1 MVRTIEFIDGTVKM
15 IDQTKLP
22 LIKEWVICKTY
33 EEVADSIKKMHIRG
47 APAIGVAAAYGMA
60 LCGQNSHAGNL
71 EELMNDLSKSAVV
84 LRESRPT
91 AVNLFWA
98 IERMLEVAN
107 NSISSSSISSSSI
120 SSSSISSSSIEEIK
134 KILIE
139 EAKHIELEDASICRE
154 IGRVGAE
161 VIPSKASILTH
172 CNAGAL
178 ATADY
183 GTALGVIRAAHE
195 QGKKIH
201 VFVDE
206 TRPYLQG
213 ARLTAWELMEEGINM
228 SLITDN
234 MAGHFMSRHM
244 VDLVILGA
252 DRIAANGDFVNKIGT
267 YSLAVL
273 AKENNIPFYSAAPI
287 STFDITLKSGLE
299 IPIEERNSREVTH
312 IFDMQIAPHGVNVRN
327 PSFDMTP
334 NRYLTGI
341 ITERGIIKPPF
352 EENIRKIVTGNK

>member
-60 LCGQNSHAGNL
+60 LCGQNSEAVTV
-71 EELMNDLSKSAVV
+71 EELMHDLSKAAVV

-107 NSISSSSISSSSI
+107 NSISF
-120 SSSSISSSSIEEIK
+120 SIEAMK
-134 KILIE
+134 KLLIE
-139 EAKHIELEDASICRE
+139 EAKNIEMEDANICRE
-154 IGRVGAE
+154 IGRVGAQ
-161 VIPSKASILTH
+161 VVPAKASILTH

-195 QGKKIH
+195 QGKDIH

-244 VDLVILGA
+244 VDIVILGA

-299 IPIEERNSREVTH
+299 IPIEERNAREVTH

-352 EENIRKIVTGNK
+352 EENIRKIVTGR

>member
-1 MVRTIEFIDGTVKM
+1 MVKTIEFIDGMVKM

-60 LCGQNSHAGNL
+60 ISGQNSPAGNV
-71 EELMNDLSKSAVV
+71 EDFMKDLQKSAIV
-84 LRESRPT
+84 LKESRPT

-98 IERMLEVAN
+98 VERMVNLAKK
-107 NSISSSSISSSSI
+107 SILSF
-120 SSSSISSSSIEEIK
+120 SIEEVK
-134 KILIE
+134 KILID
-139 EAKHIELEDASICRE
+139 EAKNMELEDASICRE

-161 VIPSKASILTH
+161 VIPAKASILTH

-195 QGKKIH
+195 QGKDIH

-234 MAGHFMSRHM
+234 MAGHFMSRGM

-252 DRIAANGDFVNKIGT
+252 DRIAANGDVVNKIGT
-267 YSLAVL
+267 YSLSVL

-287 STFDITLKSGLE
+287 STFDISLKSGIE
-299 IPIEERNSREVTH
+299 IPIEERNPREVTH

-334 NRYLTGI
+334 NRYITGI

-352 EENIRKIVTGNK
+352 EENIRKIVKSES

>member
-1 MVRTIEFIDGTVKM
+1 VV
-15 IDQTKLP
+15 
-22 LIKEWVICKTY
+22 
-33 EEVADSIKKMHIRG
+33 
-47 APAIGVAAAYGMA
+47 PA
-60 LCGQNSHAGNL
+60 
-71 EELMNDLSKSAVV
+71 
-84 LRESRPT
+84 
-91 AVNLFWA
+91 
-98 IERMLEVAN
+98 
-107 NSISSSSISSSSI
+107 
-120 SSSSISSSSIEEIK
+120 
-134 KILIE
+134 
-139 EAKHIELEDASICRE
+139 
-154 IGRVGAE
+154 
-161 VIPSKASILTH
+161 KASILTH

-195 QGKKIH
+195 QGKDIH

-244 VDLVILGA
+244 VDIVILGA

-267 YSLAVL
+267 YSLAVI

-299 IPIEERNSREVTH
+299 IPIEERNALK
-312 IFDMQIAPHGVNVRN
+312 FP
-327 PSFDMTP
+327 
-334 NRYLTGI
+334 YL
-341 ITERGIIKPPF
+341 
-352 EENIRKIVTGNK
+352 

>member
-22 LIKEWVICKTY
+22 LMKEWVICKTY

-60 LCGQNSHAGNL
+60 LCGQNSEAVTV
-71 EELMNDLSKSAVV
+71 EELMHDLSKAAVV

-107 NSISSSSISSSSI
+107 NFISSASV
-120 SSSSISSSSIEEIK
+120 EEIK

-139 EAKHIELEDASICRE
+139 EAKHIEQEDASICRE
-154 IGRVGAE
+154 IGRVGAD
-161 VIPSKASILTH
+161 VIPAKASILTH

-195 QGKKIH
+195 QGRDIH

-244 VDLVILGA
+244 VDMVILGA

-299 IPIEERNSREVTH
+299 IPIEERNAREVTH
-312 IFDMQIAPHGVNVRN
+312 IFDMQIAPHGVKVRN

-352 EENIRKIVTGNK
+352 EENIRKVVKGEE

>member
-1 MVRTIEFIDGTVKM
+1 MVRTIEFIEGTVKM

-33 EEVADSIKKMHIRG
+33 EEVSDSIKKMHIRG

-60 LCGQNSHAGNL
+60 LCAQNSEASTM
-71 EELMNDLSKSAVV
+71 EELMQALFRAADV

-98 IERMLEVAN
+98 IERMLKVAN
-107 NSISSSSISSSSI
+107 NSIP
-120 SSSSISSSSIEEIK
+120 SSSIEEVK

-139 EAKHIELEDASICRE
+139 EAKYIEQEDVSICKE
-154 IGRVGAE
+154 IGRAGAE
-161 VIPSKASILTH
+161 VIPPKASILTH

-195 QGKKIH
+195 QGKDIH

-234 MAGHFMSRHM
+234 MAGHFMSRRM

-252 DRIAANGDFVNKIGT
+252 DRIAANGDVVNKIGT

-334 NRYLTGI
+334 GRYLTGI

-352 EENIRKIVTGNK
+352 EENIKRIVEG

>member
-60 LCGQNSHAGNL
+60 LCGQNSEAVTV
-71 EELMNDLSKSAVV
+71 EELMHDLSKAAVV

-107 NSISSSSISSSSI
+107 NSISF
-120 SSSSISSSSIEEIK
+120 SIEAMK
-134 KILIE
+134 KLLIE
-139 EAKHIELEDASICRE
+139 EAKNIEMEDANICRE
-154 IGRVGAE
+154 IGRVGSQVVPA
-161 VIPSKASILTH
+161 KASILTH

-195 QGKKIH
+195 QGKDIH

-244 VDLVILGA
+244 VDIVILGA

-267 YSLAVL
+267 YSLAVI

-299 IPIEERNSREVTH
+299 IPIEERNAREVTH

-352 EENIRKIVTGNK
+352 EENIRKIVTGR

>member
-1 MVRTIEFIDGTVKM
+1 MVRTIEFIDGAVKM

-60 LCGQNSHAGNL
+60 LCGQNSEAVTV
-71 EELMNDLSKSAVV
+71 EELMHALSKAAVV

-107 NSISSSSISSSSI
+107 NFISSASV
-120 SSSSISSSSIEEIK
+120 EEIK

-139 EAKHIELEDASICRE
+139 EAKNIEMEDANICRE
-154 IGRVGAE
+154 IGRVGSQ
-161 VIPSKASILTH
+161 VIPAKASILTH

-195 QGKKIH
+195 QGKDIH

-244 VDLVILGA
+244 VDMVILGA

-312 IFDMQIAPHGVNVRN
+312 VFDRQIAPHGVKVRN

-352 EENIRKIVTGNK
+352 EENIRKVVKGAE

>member
-1 MVRTIEFIDGTVKM
+1 MVRTIEFINGTVKM

-60 LCGQNSHAGNL
+60 LCAQNSHAVTV
-71 EELMNDLSKSAVV
+71 EELMHDLSKSAVV

-107 NSISSSSISSSSI
+107 NSISSSV
-120 SSSSISSSSIEEIK
+120 EEIK
-134 KILIE
+134 HLLIE
-139 EAKHIELEDASICRE
+139 EAKHMEQEDAGICRE
-154 IGRVGAE
+154 IGRVGAQ
-161 VIPSKASILTH
+161 VVPAKASILTH

-183 GTALGVIRAAHE
+183 GTALGVIRSAHE
-195 QGKKIH
+195 QGKDIH

-234 MAGHFMSRHM
+234 MAGHFIGRGM

-287 STFDITLKSGLE
+287 STFDISLKSGLD
-299 IPIEERNSREVTH
+299 IPIEERNAREVTH
-312 IFDMQIAPHGVNVRN
+312 IFDMQIAPHGVKVRN

-352 EENIRKIVTGNK
+352 EENIRKIVTDNE